1 MSINTAYEYLQQKK
15 ALLKQCL
22 TLSEELISSIKGW
35 EAVPEIVS
43 KREAVIQQLKELEES
58 TGASIKASLTKEMKQ
73 ELDQMIKL
81 ILDLDK
87 DATSLIRGEQK
98 GIMDSLKANTK
109 EQKLVQYAQ
118 TLEIASGRKLNY
130 KK

>member
-1 MSINTAYEYLQQKK
+1 MRTNTAYEYLQQKK

-35 EAVPEIVS
+35 DAVPEIVS
-43 KREAVIQQLKELEES
+43 KREAVIRQLAELEDL
-58 TGASIKASLTKEMKQ
+58 TGAGIKASLTKEMKQ
-73 ELDQMIKL
+73 ELDQAIKL

-87 DATSLIRGEQK
+87 DATSLIRKEQK
-98 GIMDSLKANTK
+98 DILDSLKTNTK
-109 EQKLVQYAQ
+109 GQKLAQYMQ
-118 TLEIASGRKLNY
+118 TYDIPSGRKLDY

>member
-22 TLSEELISSIKGW
+22 NLSEELIGSIEEW
-35 EAVPEIVS
+35 DSVPDIIS
-43 KREAVIQQLKELEES
+43 QREVLIQQLKVLEDS
-58 TGASIKASLTKEMKQ
+58 TKPSIKASLTKEMKQ

-87 DATSLIRGEQK
+87 DAAKLIR
-98 GIMDSLKANTK
+98 K
-109 EQKLVQYAQ
+109 EQKAIMESLKTNTKGQKLIQYDQIPDVQ
-118 TLEIASGRKLNY
+118 SGHRLDY

>member
-22 TLSEELISSIKGW
+22 NLSEELISSIEEW
-35 EAVPEIVS
+35 DSVPDIIS
-43 KREAVIQQLKELEES
+43 RREVVIQQLKTLEDS
-58 TGASIKASLTKEMKQ
+58 TKPSIKASLTKEMKQ
-73 ELDQMIKL
+73 ELDQMIRL

-87 DATSLIRGEQK
+87 DAASRIREEQK
-98 GIMDSLKANTK
+98 TIMESLKTNTK
-109 EQKLVQYAQ
+109 GQKLIQYAQ
-118 TLEIASGRKLNY
+118 IPDVQSGHRLDY